1 MTWQFVPDNPKE
13 LTPARKGVSSSF
25 LFHGTRLVL
34 TSTGELFQSIL
45 RLGSS
50 KWMDGG
56 ISLCSRERTVL
67 MRPTKPE
74 ASAVCPRLDLTDP
87 IRQKLFSEVYLRK
100 ALSRPL
106 ISIGSPNFVPV
117 PWASI
122 YDIVFGSTPASFQAA
137 SMTSAW
143 AAAFGAVNPA
153 EAPS

>member
-67 MRPTKPE
+67 MRPTRPE

-87 IRQKLFSEVYLRK
+87 IRQNDLASVYRRK
-100 ALSRPL
+100 AWLMPS
-106 ISIGSPNFVPV
+106 ISTGSPNFVPV
-117 PWASI
+117 PWASM
-122 YDIVFGSTPASFQAA
+122 YETVLGSICASFQAA
-137 SMTSAW
+137 TITS
-143 AAAFGAVNPA
+143 
-153 EAPS
+153 S